1 MKISDNK
8 TQASRRAWPL
18 AGVAAA
24 AALALAACGGGGSG
38 TPATPTPPA
47 PTSKWSNAT
56 AATVTVSTLSLT
68 GTGAPLVDPIGIV
81 ADGSGGF
88 YVTEGGGSNALKH
101 INSAGVVTQLN
112 AAVGDGILNLYG
124 GNLYVAASADTI
136 QRCTTAGVCTVV
148 ANNGGT
154 LYDIV
159 FSSTGDAFISSF
171 SNNKI
176 YKVPAS
182 ALVAA
187 TAATAASP
195 VDLSTA
201 GYCYAGCGAGTPIT
215 LTATTTYPVA
225 ASNVDASSLGGIV
238 GLALDANN
246 NLYAAGWGMHV
257 VYKITPAGQLS
268 VLAGSYGT
276 PGFADGM
283 GTAAKFDRPY
293 DLLTDAVG
301 NVLLT
306 DRGNHRVRLIKPDG
320 TVSTLSGTGTFG
332 STDGA
337 GTGATHSAPLGIT
350 LGDDGNVYVADNGS
364 SKIRKLVTP

>member
-1 MKISDNK
+1 MNVSSKKI
-8 TQASRRAWPL
+8 QAARRAWPL

-24 AALALAACGGGGSG
+24 TILALTACGGGGGGGSG
-38 TPATPTPPA
+38 PPA
-47 PTSKWSNAT
+47 AATSKWGNAT
-56 AATVTVSTLSLT
+56 AASVTVSTLALT
-68 GTGAPLVDPIGIV
+68 GPGTPLVKPLGIV

-88 YVTEGGGSNALKH
+88 YVTENNSSTLKR
-101 INSAGVVTQLN
+101 ISSTGVVTQLN
-112 AAVGDGILNLYG
+112 AAAGDGMLNLYG

-171 SNNKI
+171 SNGNI

-182 ALVAA
+182 ALV
-187 TAATAASP
+187 AATAASP

-320 TVSTLSGTGTFG
+320 TVSTLSGTGTPG

-337 GTGATHSAPLGIT
+337 GTGATHNTPVGIA
-350 LGDDGNVYVADNGS
+350 LGDDGNVYVVDNGS